1 MNQHKVSV
9 ARDIDSPMIGIIM
22 LNTSFPRPVGDVGN
36 LASYDYLAT
45 ILKLNKANVANVVS
59 DSLSDEVVREV
70 MAAAHELRWQG
81 VKIITTSCGFLA
93 PIQQQVQQSVGLP
106 FIASSLCLLPFLRQ
120 IYGKTSKIAVLT
132 FDSRVLSPDHFNG
145 HFDNELV
152 IGGIEQGQ
160 ELHQVIKQGLPSLDE
175 TKAQQDVLEA
185 AQGLMHHSPECILLE
200 CTNLSPYKSAIRERF
215 GIGVYDL
222 VDAVHWLAKAY

>member
-1 MNQHKVSV
+1 MNQYKVSV
-9 ARDIDSPMIGIIM
+9 ARDITSPMIGIIM

-59 DSLSDEVVREV
+59 DSLADEIVQEV
-70 MAAAHELRWQG
+70 IAGANELRRQG
-81 VKIITTSCGFLA
+81 VKIVTTSCGFLA

-120 IYGKTSKIAVLT
+120 VFGKKTKIGVMT

-145 HFDNELV
+145 HFDSELV
-152 IGGIEQGQ
+152 IAGIEQGQ
-160 ELHQVIKQGLPSLDE
+160 ELHQVIKQGLLSLDE
-175 TKAQQDVLEA
+175 TKAQQDVLDA
-185 AQGLMHHSPECILLE
+185 AQRLMHHAPACILLE
-200 CTNLSPYKSAIRERF
+200 CTNLSPYKAAIREHF
-215 GIGVYDL
+215 DIAVYDL